1 MSNNTAAQLW
11 LVSLVVF
18 IVTSADFRDE
28 QKQMLPKLSF
38 YRLCLMNNWIV
49 SLNCIFYV
57 SSLPQ
62 LRSYNR
68 HTLVAD
74 PYEDGLGD
82 LLIKKQKMIELEKKV
97 WLSAS
102 VAPLNTPHSPTL
114 AFFWKSQ

>member
-1 MSNNTAAQLW
+1 
-11 LVSLVVF
+11 
-18 IVTSADFRDE
+18 
-28 QKQMLPKLSF
+28 
-38 YRLCLMNNWIV
+38 MNNWIV

-57 SSLPQ
+57 SPLSQ

-82 LLIKKQKMIELEKKV
+82 LLIKKQRMIELEKKV

-102 VAPLNTPHSPTL
+102 VAPLNTPYSP
-114 AFFWKSQ
+114 AFALLLKKTVLLQILWRG